1 MCALT
6 SSSVN
11 ALPLKSEPIALW
23 SKTTDLYGFLG
34 DLYDDNA
41 EIIDQSGL
49 RSAVNY
55 RDYGDTLFE
64 RGKSSFVPLASEFQS
79 IAEKNRAEPDPFG
92 TPIQID
98 SPPNFLEDPSFGLM
112 AKHSIAWA
120 AVVEALLSD
129 SQFFSLPHILE
140 ARDELD
146 CSGLLAKNLYYKQ
159 ALQMLRSL
167 LELNVAHV
175 HFAGDQSAYSK
186 WQSGQY
192 RVPNLRGPGKLLED
206 LQKKGALDQV

>member
-23 SKTTDLYGFLG
+23 SKSSDLYSFLC
-34 DLYDDNA
+34 DLYDDDG
-41 EIIDQSGL
+41 EIIDQSGV

-64 RGKSSFVPLASEFQS
+64 RGKSSFVPMASEFQT

-120 AVVEALLSD
+120 AATEALLSD
-129 SQFFSLPHILE
+129 FRFFSLPHILE
-140 ARDELD
+140 AVGATDCRGGSSLSSSTSRAVLGMTIGRRTAFNMTNYFNLD
-146 CSGLLAKNLYYKQ
+146 VI
-159 ALQMLRSL
+159 R
-167 LELNVAHV
+167 
-175 HFAGDQSAYSK
+175 
-186 WQSGQY
+186 
-192 RVPNLRGPGKLLED
+192 
-206 LQKKGALDQV
+206 